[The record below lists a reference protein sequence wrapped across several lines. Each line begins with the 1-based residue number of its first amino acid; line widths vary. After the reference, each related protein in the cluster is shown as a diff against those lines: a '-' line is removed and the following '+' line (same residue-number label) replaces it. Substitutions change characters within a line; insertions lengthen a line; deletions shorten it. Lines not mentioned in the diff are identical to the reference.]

1 MKKELKRAFT
11 SSMFF
16 LSFFVFFLTLQ
27 GYALPTFI
35 NNLVNEPLEIRES
48 ALTLTLGGIF
58 FGGAILLQP
67 FCSPMAHAI
76 SQVDDLRSGI
86 LRWSVL
92 RSSVVNYVARKAI
105 VTFLS
110 ASLAIGGA
118 FAIHSLLWNVLA
130 LPYNPLA
137 YPNHEV
143 PFAEETLFY
152 AWSHIAYAL
161 PIYLQ
166 IMLGLAFS
174 AGVWSVTALAAA
186 VWVPDKLLAVTI
198 PACIYQLWSGGLS
211 YYLFGVRL
219 ISPSTLFNDW
229 QTPERVKQALIAYGV
244 LLVISLAVYYAGVK
258 RRACYA

>member
-1 MKKELKRAFT
+1 MKKELRRAFT

-16 LSFFVFFLTLQ
+16 LSSFVFFLTLQ

-35 NNLVNEPLEIRES
+35 NNLISEPLEIRES
-48 ALTLTLGGIF
+48 ALTLTLGSIF

-67 FCSPMAHAI
+67 FCSPMTHAI

-86 LRWSVL
+86 MRWSVL
-92 RSSVVNYVARKAI
+92 RSSVGSYVTRKA
-105 VTFLS
+105 L
-110 ASLAIGGA
+110 ASFWAAAAAIGGA
-118 FAIHSLLWNVLA
+118 FAVHVIVWNLLA
-130 LPYNPLA
+130 LPYDPIA

-143 PFAEETLFY
+143 PFREDTLFF
-152 AWSHIAYAL
+152 AWAPLAHAL
-161 PIYLQ
+161 PIYLH

-174 AGVWSVTALAAA
+174 AGVWSITALASA